1 MSMIKTAMLI
11 AFLTALFMGV
21 GLLIGGRGGMMIAL
35 VIALGMNLF
44 AYWNGDKMV
53 LKMYGA
59 RQVDARTAPEFYR
72 IVEGLAGRAGLP
84 MPRVFVI
91 DSDQPNAFATGRN
104 PENAAVAASTGLL
117 RTLSQEEIAG
127 VMAHELAHVEHRDTL
142 TMTITATLAGAISM
156 LANFGMFFGGSRGN
170 NNPLGFVGVLV
181 AIIVAPL
188 AAMMVQMAVSRT
200 REYEADRRGAEICGE
215 PAWLASAL
223 GKIAGAV
230 RQRPNWSAE
239 RNPATAH
246 MFIIN
251 PLNGQRMDSLFSTH
265 PATENR
271 IAALNDLASEMGAQR
286 LDHLS
291 QERIDRARP
300 DDRMVATAA
309 EQGRVGRR
317 GASSSGAKAGP
328 WDGRP
333 YDPSADHRDDEQP
346 APWGRGGTGRGPSG
360 KSSPRKGPWG

>member
-1 MSMIKTAMLI
+1 MNMIKTAMLI

-35 VIALGMNLF
+35 IFALGMNLF

-53 LKMYGA
+53 LRMYGA
-59 RQVDARTAPEFYR
+59 REVDARSAPEYYA
-72 IVEGLAGRAGLP
+72 IVEGLAARAGLP

-91 DSDQPNAFATGRN
+91 DSEQPNAFATGRN

-117 RTLSQEEIAG
+117 RTLSQEEVAG

-156 LANFGMFFGGSRGN
+156 LANFGFFFGGSRDN
-170 NNPLGFVGVLV
+170 NNPLGFVGVLL

-200 REYEADRRGAEICGE
+200 REYEADRRGGEICGQ
-215 PAWLASAL
+215 PLWLASAL
-223 GKIAGAV
+223 GKIAGASH
-230 RQRPNWSAE
+230 RIPNWGAE

-271 IAALNDLASEMGAQR
+271 IAALRELAAEMDGGS
-286 LDHLS
+286 LGF
-291 QERIDRARP
+291 EERARLGGDAGLSP
-300 DDRMVATAA
+300 EPRRA
-309 EQGRVGRR
+309 EPWSRQSGEQHRGR
-317 GASSSGAKAGP
+317 AGP

-333 YDPSADHRDDEQP
+333 YDASAEEDAGEQP
-346 APWGRGGTGRGPSG
+346 APWGRGFSGRGSA
-360 KSSPRKGPWG
+360 PRGGGRRGPWG